1 MTNLWRTPLETVWN
15 ADRFD
20 QAEWLNAID
29 SIPQLHTADQ
39 QAAHDLC
46 GHPVQD
52 GFFGLFKANPQLA
65 DEPTVSLQ
73 PLAELMKRGAETPEW
88 ARLRETTLGDAIA
101 AGIGAQALVEE
112 VLKALPE
119 DVKKSV
125 QQQAREQQKADAA
138 QAQAEAL
145 VTLVQLLNERARGDD
160 ETAI

>member
-46 GHPVQD
+46 GRPVQD
-52 GFFGLFKANPQLA
+52 GFFGLFKANPQLT

-73 PLAELMKRGAETPEW
+73 PLAELMKRGIETPEW
-88 ARLRETTLGDAIA
+88 ARLRKTTLGDSIA

-119 DVKKSV
+119 EVK
-125 QQQAREQQKADAA
+125 QRAQEQA
-138 QAQAEAL
+138 QAQRQSDEAN
-145 VTLVQLLNERARGDD
+145 V
-160 ETAI
+160 